1 MGCDNCKPYV
11 DSLLERIKQLED
23 DKIYLRHQNQQLIQL
38 MNNQKIEHTITT
50 PLADVLRLKNNDIT
64 DQEMCRLI
72 ESEPYPAYSN
82 IAVLLVKYTK
92 DDSIEF
98 DRKHNT
104 FTFYEDNETKT
115 MSYAQFLQKIL
126 SYIHPR
132 LKTLVIKKCDELS
145 AKISKKLFAME
156 SVENEQR
163 IDTYRVQNMNM
174 FTGYGVD
181 LSKLF
186 QKYKALYV
194 S

>member
-64 DQEMCRLI
+64 DHEMCRLI

-104 FTFYEDNETKT
+104 FTFYENNETKT

-132 LKTLVIKKCDELS
+132 LKTLVTKKCDELS